1 MNCKGQD
8 SPFFFF
14 LLFFFNPFCMV
25 DNWQA
30 MGKMLLYYYINQ
42 ENEIS
47 SLFQSMLH
55 YYNFFFFFYWRYKSH
70 MEKILHTTWL
80 ILSHVSFSRPKK
92 KLWDF
97 TNFAHSH
104 PISNVCIYL
113 FNMFKL
119 YIYIYIIYSIFI
131 PKSLSLSLSLS
142 LSYDY
147 LSSFSFI
154 FTSLVL
160 KPPH

>member
-1 MNCKGQD
+1 MHGGQLAGHGQNAPILLHQ
-8 SPFFFF
+8 SRKWNFFSISIYAT
-14 LLFFFNPFCMV
+14 LL
-25 DNWQA
+25 
-30 MGKMLLYYYINQ
+30 
-42 ENEIS
+42 
-47 SLFQSMLH
+47 H
-55 YYNFFFFFYWRYKSH
+55 FFFFYWRYKSH

-80 ILSHVSFSRPKK
+80 ILSHVSFSRTKK

-119 YIYIYIIYSIFI
+119 YLYIYIYILFI
-131 PKSLSLSLSLS
+131 LFSSPNLSLS